1 MPCRDY
7 ESDDGYS
14 QREEYKKQCDKL
26 ARIACKAMEQLEKS
40 GRADFILIEDDEL
53 RQWWSQHKEADRK
66 EKARLAEIERK
77 KKVKEEALAK
87 LSDEEKQLLGLPTGK
102 KGKKV
107 SKDEVEGIRDILK
120 HLDDLKEEYNQ
131 WERYEDQD
139 HFAGSY
145 IIRKT
150 K

>member
-53 RQWWSQHKEADRK
+53 REWWSQHKEADRK

-131 WERYEDQD
+131 
-139 HFAGSY
+139 
-145 IIRKT
+145 
-150 K
+150 